1 MPKRLDEE
9 YSAGRVGTLTPSIW
23 DNLLRTLELRFKR
36 QEDREPSLDAALES
50 LLEVGLNRIDETLAP
65 AILSINEVAQLGF
78 LIAQSATS
86 HTLSVGVINT
96 WIVPAG
102 PIRRNFAPGPLSIIQ
117 RTGDHDVWAILET
130 QTYQSVAGSYAAKVI
145 AMSAGAIAEPG
156 PWTDW
161 VIGAPAGSTLAQMA
175 MLEEGKA
182 VRDVTV
188 AAKDLAVPAA
198 TTATSAAGIATSAA
212 GTATAAAGVATTK
225 AGEAVAAAGAAAASA
240 ASVDGPAIA
249 SQLAALVV
257 ADTALDGR
265 LDTIEAGSLAQTRA
279 ARAARRFNAL
289 NFV

>member
-86 HTLSVGVINT
+86 HALSIGVINI

-102 PIRRNFAPGPLSIIQ
+102 PIRKNFAPGPLSIIQ

-130 QTYQSVAGSYAAKVI
+130 QSYQAVTGAYAAKVI

-156 PWTDW
+156 PHTDW

-182 VRDVTV
+182 AR
-188 AAKDLAVPAA
+188 A
-198 TTATSAAGIATSAA
+198 TTLASAAQVALDREAVAEDREYVASVADAIEAGPVLSVNGSSGAVVITAAGIGAA
-212 GTATAAAGVATTK
+212 PATATD
-225 AGEAVAAAGAAAASA
+225 E
-240 ASVDGPAIA
+240 
-249 SQLAALVV
+249 
-257 ADTALDGR
+257 R
-265 LDTIEAGSLAQTRA
+265 LDALEAGSPQQTRA
-279 ARAARRFNAL
+279 ARAARRFNAM